1 MNLQDIN
8 PGPIDGSLLHL
19 QREHRSG
26 EIWRI
31 GGGDSMRGDLFRR
44 ITDVAHE
51 PADVLKLST
60 GGFEFVRDFNLHWF
74 DALPLHEHRAIEI
87 QARQNLG
94 RRPKHVGGRAR
105 GRAAAVVDPVDAA
118 DPVDVPEDTRL
129 GDDHDDGAG
138 TSTDPPSE
146 QPATT
151 TRQRRQREPRDLEAP
166 RFDLLTPTPDSQD
179 PSDQSGSQ
187 QPPPLH
193 HSHGYTARVP
203 RDITPPSFDLGITL
217 PGPVDGTST
226 DASQGSQQK
235 HKEPSQTYVRR
246 SKRQVIPT
254 RCGTDGEKRPKK

>member
-1 MNLQDIN
+1 M
-8 PGPIDGSLLHL
+8 
-19 QREHRSG
+19 
-26 EIWRI
+26 
-31 GGGDSMRGDLFRR
+31 
-44 ITDVAHE
+44 AHE

-74 DALPLHEHRAIEI
+74 DALPLQEHRAIEI

-138 TSTDPPSE
+138 TSTGMQTTTTHPLLEQPGTTSTDPPSEQPATTATDPPSE